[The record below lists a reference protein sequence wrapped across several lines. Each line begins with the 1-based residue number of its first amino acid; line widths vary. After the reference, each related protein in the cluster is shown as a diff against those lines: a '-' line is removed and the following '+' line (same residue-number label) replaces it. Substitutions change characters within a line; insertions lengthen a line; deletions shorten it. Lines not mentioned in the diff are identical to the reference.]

1 MNRPIYEIADEIRME
16 WTDKN
21 GKTNV
26 NYAARPYLAA
36 MLDINS
42 IDEMYLADSAK
53 SVVLYFLSNASAFRG
68 EAARR
73 IKAELKAICAEVK

>member
-21 GKTNV
+21 GRSNV
-26 NYAARPYLAA
+26 NYAAKPYLAA

-42 IDEMYLADSAK
+42 IDENYMLDSAK

-73 IKAELKAICAEVK
+73 IKAELKAICGVK